1 LENQVPDS
9 KFADGCPEPG
19 TLKQLLLGRLPGAEA
34 DSIGKHVDVCD
45 SCADLI
51 ARFDSEDGLLT
62 ILSGNSD
69 IARQSSTQTLAEY
82 GTAELLD
89 SPSAAGDLGRLG
101 PYRILRE
108 LGRGGMGVVYV
119 AEDTRLHRQVALK
132 VMHARAAAS
141 SQYQVRFEREVDALA
156 RLSHPNIVQVYEAG
170 RHKAIPYLAME
181 YVPSGTLAQYLQGRP
196 LPPQA
201 AAELLAT
208 LADAIHFAHLQGV
221 IHRDLKP
228 SNILLSH
235 NEGDSLATNIHSA
248 RDRVSIPEL
257 RLPKIADF
265 GLARH
270 AEQEAMTLTGD
281 LLGTPSYMA
290 PEMTRGGTS
299 GAKDSEAVDV
309 YGLGA
314 ILYELLTGRPPFR
327 GESVPDTFEQV
338 RNLDPVSV
346 RQLQP
351 KVPRD
356 LETICLK
363 CLQKEPHK
371 RYLTANALGDDL
383 RRFLEGRTIL
393 ARPAG
398 PVERLTK
405 WVRRKP
411 AWAAAVGVLM
421 LASLTL
427 VVVGLRYEGRL
438 RQSVI
443 DAETSAAEARRERE
457 NAQASYREARAAMEK
472 ILGRVTEPRRGNLPR
487 VRELRQE
494 QQEDALA
501 FYLKVAEQSTGSEP
515 EMRYDAAQ
523 ARLQASLMQ
532 IRLGRPGITENLQRA
547 MDLLKVLLDEFPDEA
562 RYRRAYSDC
571 LFQKGVVEETEK
583 KSEYFERSRHESERL
598 HAANPK
604 AQEYRNDLSRVLH
617 MQATI
622 AQAKGDHEL
631 AQKHYRQAIAI
642 SETMLAEQPNWRE
655 LQLSIAQTKVNLI
668 LSLQNSKHTFAEL
681 EPEANAVMKILEVL
695 AREDTNDPTAL
706 MALGSMR
713 ANWTYMLIVVGKAD
727 EALKGLGEVIEE
739 LEAFLVREPS
749 WLEARSTL
757 LSVRGTRAIVHD
769 RKGRYAEAVK
779 DYRRVVDLAPSPR
792 DRKSLR
798 TELNSLL
805 ILARDYHSALVEAER
820 SAAEGLPMYSIHMV
834 ERHLKTCAAL
844 ANFSIWKY
852 RPYRTRAIQVARV
865 EMERARAKESTEQ
878 WQAWLKTLRA
888 TKELKDLFACPELQA
903 VLK

>member
-1 LENQVPDS
+1 MGNQVPEPT
-9 KFADGCPEPG
+9 FADSCPEPE
-19 TLKQLLLGRLPGAEA
+19 TLRQLLLGRLSGPEA
-34 DSIGKHVDVCD
+34 DEIVKHVDVCD
-45 SCADLI
+45 HCADLI
-51 ARFDSEDGLLT
+51 AHFDSTDGLLT

-69 IARQSSTQTLAEY
+69 VARQTSETIAADV
-82 GTAELLD
+82 TADLLD
-89 SPSAAGDLGRLG
+89 TPSVDGELGRLG

-119 AEDTRLHRQVALK
+119 AEDTRLRRQVALK

-156 RLSHPNIVQVYEAG
+156 RLSHPNIVQVFEAG
-170 RHKAIPYLAME
+170 RHRAIPYLAME
-181 YVPSGTLAQYLQGRP
+181 YVPAGTLAQYLQGRP

-235 NEGDSLATNIHSA
+235 NEGDSLATSIHSV

-270 AEQEAMTLTGD
+270 AEQESMTLTGD

-363 CLQKEPHK
+363 CLQKSPIK
-371 RYLTANALGDDL
+371 RYATAGALSEDL
-383 RRFLEGRTIL
+383 HRFLEGRTIL

-411 AWAAAVGVLM
+411 AWAAAIGVLM
-421 LASLTL
+421 LASIMLG
-427 VVVGLRYEGRL
+427 VVGFRYESRL

-443 DAETSAAEARRERE
+443 DAEASAAEARRERE
-457 NAQASYREARAAMEK
+457 NAQTSYREARTAMEK

-501 FYLKVAEQSTGSEP
+501 FYLKVAEQNTGSEP

-532 IRLGRPGITENLQRA
+532 IQLGRPGIAENLQRA
-547 MDLLKVLLDEFPDEA
+547 MELLKVLLDEFPDEA
-562 RYRRAYSDC
+562 RYRRAYAEC
-571 LFQKGVVEETEK
+571 LFQYGVIDQTEK
-583 KSEYFERSRHESERL
+583 RAEYYERSRRETERL
-598 HAANPK
+598 HAAHPK

-617 MQATI
+617 MQASL
-622 AQAKGDHEL
+622 AQGNGDHAL
-631 AQKHYRQAIAI
+631 AQKHYRQAIDICEA
-642 SETMLAEQPNWRE
+642 MLAEQPNWRE
-655 LQLSIAQTKVNLI
+655 LQIKIAQTKINLL

-681 EPEANAVMKILEVL
+681 EPEATAVMKLLEKL
-695 AREDTNDPTAL
+695 TREDTNDPTAL

-713 ANWTYMLIVVGKAD
+713 ANWTYMLIAQGKAD
-727 EALKGLGEVIEE
+727 ESLQGLGEVIDS

-749 WLEARSTL
+749 WMEARSTL

-779 DYRRVVDLAPSPR
+779 DYRRVVDLESSPR
-792 DRKSLR
+792 NRKSLI
-798 TELNSLL
+798 TELSTLL
-805 ILARDYHSALVEAER
+805 ILAGDYQSALVEAER
-820 SAAEGLPMYSIHMV
+820 SAADGPAMSSIHMIH
-834 ERHLKTCAAL
+834 RHLKTCAVL
-844 ANFSIWKY
+844 AAFSIWNC
-852 RPYRTRAIQVARV
+852 RPYRTRAIQVALV
-865 EMERARAKESTEQ
+865 ELEQARAKESSEQ
-878 WQAWLKTLRA
+878 WRSWLKTFRA
-888 TKELKDLFACPELQA
+888 TKELKDLLACQELQA